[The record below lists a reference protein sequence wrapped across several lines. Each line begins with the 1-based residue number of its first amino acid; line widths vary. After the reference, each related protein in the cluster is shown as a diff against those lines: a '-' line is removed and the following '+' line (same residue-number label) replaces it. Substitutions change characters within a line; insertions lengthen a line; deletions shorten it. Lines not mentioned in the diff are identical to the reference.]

1 MLSIRRRSIGRGPL
15 VVVIL
20 FVLAAAAACS
30 AGAALGPGGASG
42 SSAAPAAELPQNAR
56 GAGDFAGGPEPAP
69 SAASGGDGSTTP
81 EYAPD
86 EQGVLIIKNGT
97 MALQVAGLDEA
108 INKATQQI
116 TSLGGYVSGSDR
128 SGDDDFATAAITFR
142 IPAARWDEALAGL
155 RGMAVKVLAERSTTQ
170 DVTTQVVDLG
180 ARIANLQ
187 ATERALQGIMDR
199 ATQIK
204 DVLSVQAELTR
215 VRGDIEQ
222 MTAEKT
228 HLEQQAAMSTL
239 QVTFELKPNPVRTE
253 QQQFD
258 PGAEAE
264 RASASLVAGLQGL
277 ATAGIWFLI
286 VWVPGLLFLALVLGL
301 AYLGWRRVR
310 RLGGAGGPGGPGA
323 PAEPMVE
330 AGA

>member
-1 MLSIRRRSIGRGPL
+1 MLSIRRRSIGRRPL

-20 FVLAAAAACS
+20 FVVAAVAACS
-30 AGAALGPGGASG
+30 AGAALGPAGMG

-56 GAGDFAGGPEPAP
+56 GAGDFAGAPEPGA
-69 SAASGGDGSTTP
+69 SATSGGDGKTTP

-86 EQGVLIIKNGT
+86 EQGILIIKNGT
-97 MALQVAGLDEA
+97 MALQVAGLDDA

-116 TSLGGYVSGSDR
+116 TSLGGYVSGSER

-155 RGMAVKVLAERSTTQ
+155 RGMAIKVLAERSTTQ

-286 VWVPGLLFLALVLGL
+286 VWVPGLLFLALVLGIG
-301 AYLGWRRVR
+301 YLGWRRVR
-310 RLGGAGGPGGPGA
+310 RMGGTGGPAAPAA
-323 PAEPMVE
+323 PAEPTAE